1 MVTHPR
7 ESARLL
13 RRLHI
18 AALPVRLRILA
29 LLQAADGPLRVT
41 EITHACPGSQ
51 QPEISHHLKILREAG
66 ILTATKAS
74 TRVYYELADPEL
86 MELLLALQ
94 QALTFRHR

>member
-7 ESARLL
+7 ESAHLL

-29 LLQAADGPLRVT
+29 LLVAADGPLRVT
-41 EITHACPGSQ
+41 EITNACPRSQ

-66 ILTATKAS
+66 ILTAKKAQTS
-74 TRVYYELADPEL
+74 VYYELADPEL
-86 MELLLALQ
+86 IQLLVALQ
-94 QALTFRHR
+94 QALR